1 MAQNTNFYQQ
11 PSMQGYSSPFAQ
23 NNLAHVFFN
32 QNTVQQPT
40 NNYTGFQQQTGFNR
54 TQPQWPG
61 QPGAQQAVS
70 SQGMSGN
77 SQLNALFKNASVQ
90 PQAPSPSS
98 GVQQSQVQSQSNVTK
113 PVVTSNGQSG
123 LSGLANN
130 NSGLANGQSGLSGL
144 ASNGL
149 NNGMNNSL
157 NNNLGNNGLSN
168 NLPNSSMSN
177 SSLSNNTA
185 QQVFQAVNAGVPQ
198 HTQQPFLTNQQT
210 AAYNAM
216 FANQNGM
223 AQVLQTAQQQP
234 AAQYPN
240 TGVQQQQQR
249 FT

>member
-1 MAQNTNFYQQ
+1 MILGLLKTIMAIL
-11 PSMQGYSSPFAQ
+11 SK
-23 NNLAHVFFN
+23 H
-32 QNTVQQPT
+32 
-40 NNYTGFQQQTGFNR
+40 
-54 TQPQWPG
+54 
-61 QPGAQQAVS
+61 
-70 SQGMSGN
+70 
-77 SQLNALFKNASVQ
+77 LFKQ
-90 PQAPSPSS
+90 PC
-98 GVQQSQVQSQSNVTK
+98 TK
-113 PVVTSNGQSG
+113 PVVTPNGQSG

-130 NSGLANGQSGLSGL
+130 NSGLANGQSGLSAL

-149 NNGMNNSL
+149 NNGMNNSLNTNLSNTGL

-177 SSLSNNTA
+177 SNLSNNTA

-198 HTQQPFLTNQQT
+198 THQQPYLTNQQT

-234 AAQYPN
+234 ASQYPN
-240 TGVQQQQQR
+240 TQVQQQQR